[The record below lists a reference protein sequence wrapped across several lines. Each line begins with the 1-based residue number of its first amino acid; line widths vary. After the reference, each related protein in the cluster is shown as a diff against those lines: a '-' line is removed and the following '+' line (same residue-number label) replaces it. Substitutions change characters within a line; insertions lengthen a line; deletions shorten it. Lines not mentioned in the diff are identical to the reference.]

1 MPTESARCADIRFIQ
16 RFLQEDV
23 DREVRVGHMIQHRDL
38 GLLLQL
44 AERLRSFHSISPDCR
59 RLPIHS
65 LGALRVDVFAA
76 AAFGLKPR
84 GVVRVGP
91 VHGLVCRSM
100 GMCRCSE
107 WP

>member
-1 MPTESARCADIRFIQ
+1 MPTESARCADVWFVQ
-16 RFLQEDV
+16 RLLQEDV